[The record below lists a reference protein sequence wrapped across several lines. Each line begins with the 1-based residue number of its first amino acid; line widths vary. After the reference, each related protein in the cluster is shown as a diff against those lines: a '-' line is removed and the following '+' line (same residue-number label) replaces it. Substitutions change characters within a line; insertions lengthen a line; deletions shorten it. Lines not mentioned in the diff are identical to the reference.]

1 MQNKGIIDIVTN
13 KNQGKPDMKSW
24 LLLEKKIKNNL
35 INQLKHSELA
45 VNNLI
50 IKKQNPNKRQASQK

>member
-13 KNQGKPDMKSW
+13 KNQRKPDMKPW
-24 LLLEKKIKNNL
+24 LLLEKKIKTNL

-50 IKKQNPNKRQASQK
+50 IKKQNPNKR